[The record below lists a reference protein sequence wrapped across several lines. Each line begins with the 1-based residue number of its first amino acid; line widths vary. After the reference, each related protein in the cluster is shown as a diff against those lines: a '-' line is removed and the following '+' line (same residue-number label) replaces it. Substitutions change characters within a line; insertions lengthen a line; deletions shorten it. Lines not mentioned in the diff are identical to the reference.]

1 MHPFGGPAY
10 LAWTF
15 RGRLHLR
22 SPQLSVHPDDAWG
35 VGAIGNTHVDRRK
48 HCAASLEAAARTLPT
63 QVLGVR
69 WTRERSR
76 PFRGRHLV
84 LRKPVACTDRYPA
97 RSLPTPEDPHM
108 QIQVNTDSSIEG
120 DDQLIQEVQE
130 TVAGSLDRFGSRIT
144 RVEVHLSDVNAQ
156 KGGRDT
162 RCVMEAR
169 AAGLDPVTV
178 DERADNV
185 QSAVRG
191 AAGKMERALDTRL
204 GKLRRR

>member
-1 MHPFGGPAY
+1 
-10 LAWTF
+10 
-15 RGRLHLR
+15 
-22 SPQLSVHPDDAWG
+22 
-35 VGAIGNTHVDRRK
+35 
-48 HCAASLEAAARTLPT
+48 
-63 QVLGVR
+63 
-69 WTRERSR
+69 
-76 PFRGRHLV
+76 
-84 LRKPVACTDRYPA
+84 
-97 RSLPTPEDPHM
+97 M